1 MHKYVSCYCLTS
13 PPSAE
18 FSSPPTLEVA
28 QLRHQGI
35 LYRDRRNCV
44 PYVGFATLGGDI
56 FRVSKWGGEVKMV
69 LCCAQFIFGV
79 SSSLCYNGVRHA
91 SVVVFSKHDH

>member
-1 MHKYVSCYCLTS
+1 MFHAIVLHP

-56 FRVSKWGGEVKMV
+56 FRVSKWGGGKNGTLLCTIYLRCIVVAV
-69 LCCAQFIFGV
+69 L
-79 SSSLCYNGVRHA
+79 
-91 SVVVFSKHDH
+91 